1 MGTHQSAHEAIFPK
15 VEHSGI
21 PDVSQRTE
29 VVVLERF
36 RNKFIRG
43 FTWNH
48 VLGQACFPLT
58 RSVQF
63 CSKVFA
69 LLRRDLGG
77 LLDTMDQG
85 TVGNSK
91 SGEPNR
97 GKSGDFIANVLQ
109 HGRKFVQGQAF
120 VLILVVEFKEFFD
133 L

>member
-21 PDVSQRTE
+21 PNVSQRTE

-36 RNKFIRG
+36 RNEFIDS

-48 VLGQACFPLT
+48 VLDQACFPLAH
-58 RSVQF
+58 SVQF
-63 CSKVFA
+63 CSEVFA
-69 LLRRDLGG
+69 LLRGNLGG
-77 LLDTMDQG
+77 LSDTMDQR
-85 TVGNSK
+85 TIENSK
-91 SGEPNR
+91 NREPNR
-97 GKSGDFIANVLQ
+97 GKSGDFIADILE

-120 VLILVVEFKEFFD
+120 VPILVVELKDFFD